1 MKNDNLIKLWNSG
14 SLIHKTADSDL
25 DRPIEDIDSD
35 ETYTLREILQL
46 MLDIYKDE
54 AK

>member
-25 DRPIEDIDSD
+25 DRLIADIDSD
-35 ETYTLREILQL
+35 STYTLREILQL
-46 MLDIYKDE
+46 LLDIYKDE
-54 AK
+54 Q

>member
-1 MKNDNLIKLWNSG
+1 MKNDNLIQLWNTG
-14 SLIHKTADSDL
+14 ALIHQTADSDL
-25 DRPIEDIDSD
+25 DRPIENIDND